1 MGEKLAGQ
9 WLIEWTANLRSQW
22 RQSPYG
28 DQALFLRRSLFEEI
42 GGFADL
48 PIMEDCE
55 IVRRLRKRGRV
66 VTTSAAAI
74 TSGRRWRRLGLF
86 RASFI
91 NKLVILGFLC
101 GVSPDRLAAF
111 YRGQE
116 NRMR

>member
-1 MGEKLAGQ
+1 MGENLAGQ
-9 WLIEWTANLRSQW
+9 WLIEWTANLRSRW

-74 TSGRRWRRLGLF
+74 TSGRRWRR
-86 RASFI
+86 
-91 NKLVILGFLC
+91 
-101 GVSPDRLAAF
+101 
-111 YRGQE
+111 
-116 NRMR
+116 

>member
-1 MGEKLAGQ
+1 MGEKMAGQ
-9 WLIEWTANLRSQW
+9 WLIEWTANLRSRW

-28 DQALFLRRSLFEEI
+28 DQALFLRKALFEEM
-42 GGFADL
+42 GGFASL

-66 VTTSAAAI
+66 VTADAAAI

-91 NKLVILGFLC
+91 NKLVILGYLC

-116 NRMR
+116 K